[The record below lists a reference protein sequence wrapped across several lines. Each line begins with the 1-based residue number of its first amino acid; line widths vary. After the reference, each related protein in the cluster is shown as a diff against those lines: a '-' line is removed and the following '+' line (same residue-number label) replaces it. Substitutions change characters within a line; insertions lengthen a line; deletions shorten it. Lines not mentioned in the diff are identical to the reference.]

1 MKRVLALSVLALA
14 AVAIAAGPASA
25 VPLTFGVPNTFG
37 GAAVAEDA
45 GYFGALAGTQA
56 DLWAYPGSEVSID
69 TSGATPLINLFQA
82 APAGDINAG
91 FPTPAA
97 FIYETT
103 QVKDGATISF
113 GEEVTATIGG
123 LFPTLLTPINFT
135 APGGGVDNG
144 GAPGSTVADGQ
155 PDQLAP
161 GALGQ
166 VSFAISF
173 GPGTWNAAN
182 PNATD
187 VNADTVIDGADYIAL
202 FGGLPVFEIY
212 EDVPPTSDLDIG
224 AATTTLVEEEFDFD
238 GDGGGVGGATVPP
251 PTASPSQF
259 ENGADGFPLP
269 NNVSTATDG
278 TLFAA
283 GWLDTVSVTYTFFD
297 SSVVGSSV
305 GAGPNGGTVFKVDFT
320 AKGVVTDG
328 SIAGKLIP
336 IEAGGAWDGSDINIT
351 WAGTLFGEAFDQ
363 SIGAAYGFDP
373 FAAWNLRTSLAGN
386 SGDASFTII
395 PIPEPTT
402 MALLGFALVPLAFRR
417 RKKSA

>member
-1 MKRVLALSVLALA
+1 MRKMLALSVLALA

-25 VPLTFGVPNTFG
+25 VPLFPGVPNTFG

-56 DLWAYPGSEVSID
+56 DFWAYAGSEVSID
-69 TSGATPLINLFQA
+69 TSGATPLVNLNQIN
-82 APAGDINAG
+82 PANG
-91 FPTPAA
+91 FPTPAG
-97 FIYETT
+97 IVYETT
-103 QVKDGATISF
+103 QVKDGATVSF
-113 GEEVTATIGG
+113 GEEVTAVIGG
-123 LFPTLLTPINFT
+123 VFPTLLTPTNFT

-144 GAPGSTVADGQ
+144 VAPGSTAGDGQ

-161 GALGQ
+161 GLLGQ
-166 VSFAISF
+166 VSFTTSF
-173 GPGTWNAAN
+173 GPATWNAGN
-182 PNATD
+182 PNAFD
-187 VNADTVIDGADYIAL
+187 ADLDGDIDGADYIAV

-212 EDVPPTSDLDIG
+212 EDVPPTTDLDIG

-238 GDGGGVGGATVPP
+238 GSGPSVPP
-251 PTASPSQF
+251 PTAVPSQF

-278 TLFAA
+278 SLFAA

-297 SSVVGSSV
+297 SSVTGSAL
-305 GAGPNGGTVFKVDFT
+305 GAGPNGGTVYKIDLT

-328 SIAGKLIP
+328 AILGKLIP
-336 IEAGGAWDGSDINIT
+336 IEVGGAWDGSDINIT
-351 WAGTLFGEAFDQ
+351 WAGSLFGEAFDQ
-363 SIGAAYGFDP
+363 VVAGAAYGFDL
-373 FAAWNLRTSLAGN
+373 FAAWGLRTSLAGN

-395 PIPEPTT
+395 PIPEPAT